1 MWAHSPWLQFVI
13 GLSNSPKIEV
23 KWVVLIKG
31 QWYETPS
38 SLGLPFDLNQS
49 LSFPGL
55 FHLGGA
61 YTPLSRMCFDM
72 PLFSENFVCFDMPFF
87 SEIFV
92 GRHMRG
98 RLVTWVEKASLD
110 YIKWLL
116 EITEGEC
123 NHELLLSVK
132 NL

>member
-31 QWYETPS
+31 QWYETLS

-61 YTPLSRMCFDM
+61 YTPLSRMCLTCPSFLKILYVLTC
-72 PLFSENFVCFDMPFF
+72 PSFLKF
-87 SEIFV
+87 
-92 GRHMRG
+92 
-98 RLVTWVEKASLD
+98 L
-110 YIKWLL
+110 
-116 EITEGEC
+116 
-123 NHELLLSVK
+123 
-132 NL
+132 